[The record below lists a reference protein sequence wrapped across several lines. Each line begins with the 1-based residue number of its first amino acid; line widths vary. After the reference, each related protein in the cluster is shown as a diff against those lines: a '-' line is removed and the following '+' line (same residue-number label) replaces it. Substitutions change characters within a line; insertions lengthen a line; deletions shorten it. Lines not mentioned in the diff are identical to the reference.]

1 MMKMSTMT
9 DVVTTIDDEGNS
21 KIAEKIAELWNPDT
35 DSVKYFR
42 SSANFIFIFKK
53 NGEYHFLRFNR
64 DDERNFEEIKDEIE
78 IIDLLRE
85 QTDNIVE
92 PVKSK
97 NNEFIETVETEIGRF
112 YAVVFK
118 GLQGKQHEI
127 EELENQDFFSWGK
140 SLGKLHKLLSQ
151 IPKETN
157 KSRKTYKDHLN
168 FIKNNLPDEPKLIKE
183 FETVKAWI
191 DENIDGKVNLI
202 HFDFE
207 LDNLKW
213 NDGKI
218 SILDFDDMALYPFE
232 ADIAFALRDLFEE
245 KVDIENPNFKKFI
258 EGYKTEFNLNDK
270 LAKEMKWFLRYHDL
284 LLYTKLKRTTDIHK
298 KTNAP
303 DSLINLNNYLLDR
316 NKKYEKSLK

>member
-9 DVVTTIDDEGNS
+9 DVVTAIDEEGNS
-21 KIAEKIAELWNPDT
+21 KFAEKIAELWNADT

-64 DDERNFEEIKDEIE
+64 DDERNFEEIKNEIE
-78 IIDLLRE
+78 IINLLRE

-92 PVKSK
+92 PVKSI
-97 NNEFIETVETEIGRF
+97 NDVFTETLDTELGKF

-118 GLQGKQHEI
+118 GLQGKEHEI

-140 SLGKLHKLLSQ
+140 SLGNLHKSLSK
-151 IPKETN
+151 IPAEN
-157 KSRKTYKDHLN
+157 IKSRKTFKDHLS
-168 FIKNNLPDEPKLIKE
+168 FIKNNLPDELKLKKE

-191 DENIDGKVNLI
+191 EDNMDGKVNLI

-245 KVDIENPNFKKFI
+245 KVDVEDERFKIFI
-258 EGYKTEFNLNDK
+258 EGYKTEFDLNEK
-270 LAKEMKWFLRYHDL
+270 LVKEMKWFLRFHDL
-284 LLYTKLKRTTDIHK
+284 LLFTKLKRTTDIHK
-298 KTNAP
+298 KENAP

>member
-1 MMKMSTMT
+1 MLHFMMKMSTMT
-9 DVVTTIDDEGNS
+9 DVDTTIDDEGNS

-191 DENIDGKVNLI
+191 DEN
-202 HFDFE
+202 
-207 LDNLKW
+207 
-213 NDGKI
+213 
-218 SILDFDDMALYPFE
+218 
-232 ADIAFALRDLFEE
+232 
-245 KVDIENPNFKKFI
+245 
-258 EGYKTEFNLNDK
+258 
-270 LAKEMKWFLRYHDL
+270 
-284 LLYTKLKRTTDIHK
+284 
-298 KTNAP
+298 
-303 DSLINLNNYLLDR
+303 
-316 NKKYEKSLK
+316 